1 MSDLCSA
8 PAVELVRR
16 IAGREVSAVEVMKA
30 HLARIQEANPRLNAI
45 VTLLPEARLLA
56 EAERADRAVAAGDP
70 LGPLHGLPVAHKDLT
85 LTRGIRTTFGS
96 PIFADF
102 VPEEDALIVERLRAA
117 GAITIG
123 KTNTPEFGAGSQTF
137 NAVFGPTRNPWDETK
152 TCGGSSGGA
161 AVALATGMVP
171 IADGSDYGGSLR
183 NPASFCGVVGLR
195 PSPGRVPVWP
205 DETPWFPVPVQG
217 PMARSAADAALML
230 SAIAGP
236 DSRAPLSL
244 PESGEVFRRPLD
256 RDFRDVRVAWIA
268 DFGGVP
274 FDPRVPAALA
284 PARTALEEIG
294 CAVEDDA
301 PDMSGAAIAFDRW
314 RAWYFE
320 LNWGPLLDRHRETMK
335 DTVIWNVEQGRGL
348 SAPQLAEAT
357 RAWTALLRRV
367 REFLGRYDFF
377 VLPVAQAP
385 PFDITEPYP
394 TEIAGAPMKTYTEWM
409 ASCSWVSLLG
419 CPAISAPVGMTP
431 EGLPVGLQIVGRP
444 RNDFGVLQLAHA
456 LEREPSPRP
465 PLFANPPQADAW
477 RSAVSRFPPG

>member
-8 PAVELVRR
+8 AAGELARL
-16 IAGREVSAVEVMKA
+16 IATREASAVEVMRA
-30 HLARIQEANPRLNAI
+30 HLARIEEANPRLNAI
-45 VTLLPEARLLA
+45 VTLLPEATLLG
-56 EAERADRAVAAGDP
+56 EAAKADAAVAAGDP

-85 LTRGIRTTFGS
+85 LTRDIRTTFGS

-137 NAVFGPTRNPWDETK
+137 NAVFGPTRNPHDETK

-161 AVALATGMVP
+161 AVALASGMVP

-183 NPASFCGVVGLR
+183 NPASFCGVVGFR
-195 PSPGRVPVWP
+195 PSPGRVPAWP

-236 DSRAPLSL
+236 DPRAPLSL
-244 PESGEVFRRPLD
+244 PEPGDAFRRPLG
-256 RDFRDVRVAWIA
+256 RDFGGVRVAWST

-284 PARTALEEIG
+284 PARGGLERLG
-294 CAVEDDA
+294 CQVEEAD
-301 PDMSGAAIAFDRW
+301 PDMDGADIAFDRW

-320 LNWGPLLDRHRETMK
+320 LNWGPLLDRHRESMK
-335 DTVIWNVEQGRGL
+335 DTVIWNIEQARALG
-348 SAPQLAEAT
+348 APDLAEAS
-357 RAWTALLRRV
+357 RRWTALLRRA
-367 REFLGRYDFF
+367 RAFFERYEFLA
-377 VLPVAQAP
+377 LPVSQVP
-385 PFDITEPYP
+385 PFDLGIEYP
-394 TEIAGAPMKTYTEWM
+394 TEIAGVPMRSYTDWM
-409 ASCSWVSLLG
+409 SSCAWVSLLG
-419 CPAISAPVGMTP
+419 CPAVSVPAAETP

-444 RNDFGVLQLAHA
+444 RDDFGVLQLAHA
-456 LEREPSPRP
+456 LAPRP
-465 PLFANPPQADAW
+465 SAPPL
-477 RSAVSRFPPG
+477 RSAGARK

>member
-1 MSDLCSA
+1 MSDPCSA
-8 PAVELVRR
+8 SAGELVRL
-16 IAGREVSAVEVMKA
+16 IASREVSAVEVMRA
-30 HLARIQEANPRLNAI
+30 HLARIEEANPRLNAI
-45 VTLLPEARLLA
+45 VTLLPEETLLRAA
-56 EAERADRAVAAGDP
+56 ETADAAVAAGDP

-137 NAVFGPTRNPWDETK
+137 NAVFGPTRNPWDESK

-161 AVALATGMVP
+161 AAALASGMVP

-183 NPASFCGVVGLR
+183 NPASFCGVVGFR

-236 DSRAPLSL
+236 DPRAPLSL
-244 PESGEVFRRPLD
+244 AEPGETFRRPLD
-256 RDFRDVRVAWIA
+256 RDFEGVRVAWSTG
-268 DFGGVP
+268 FGGVP
-274 FDPRVPAALA
+274 FDPRVRAALA
-284 PARTALEEIG
+284 PARGGLERIG
-294 CAVEDDA
+294 CEVEDA
-301 PDMSGAAIAFDRW
+301 EPDMSGADVAFDRW

-320 LNWGPLLDRHRETMK
+320 LNWGPLLDRRRESMK
-335 DTVIWNVEQGRGL
+335 DTVIWNIERGRAL
-348 SAPQLAEAT
+348 DAAALAEAS
-357 RAWTALLRRV
+357 RRWTALLRRA
-367 REFLGRYDFF
+367 RTFFERYEFLA
-377 VLPVAQAP
+377 LPVSQVP
-385 PFDITEPYP
+385 PFDIGIEYP
-394 TEIAGAPMKTYTEWM
+394 TEIAGVTMRSYTDWM
-409 ASCSWVSLLG
+409 ASCAWVSLLG
-419 CPAISAPVGMTP
+419 CPAVSVPAGETP

-444 RNDFGVLQLAHA
+444 RDDFGVLQLGHA
-456 LEREPSPRP
+456 LEQASPGSGKM
-465 PLFANPPQADAW
+465 A
-477 RSAVSRFPPG
+477 

>member
-8 PAVELVRR
+8 PAGELVRR
-16 IAGREVSAVEVMKA
+16 IARREASAVEVMRA
-30 HLARIQEANPRLNAI
+30 HLVRIEKANPRLNAI
-45 VTLLPEARLLA
+45 VTLLPEATLLG
-56 EAERADRAVAAGDP
+56 EAEKADAAVAAGGP

-102 VPEEDALIVERLRAA
+102 VPGEDALIVERLRAA

-137 NAVFGPTRNPWDETK
+137 NAVFGPTRNPHDETR

-161 AVALATGMVP
+161 AAALASGMVP

-183 NPASFCGVVGLR
+183 NPASFCGVVGFR

-236 DSRAPLSL
+236 DRRAPLSL
-244 PESGEVFRRPLD
+244 AEPGAAFREPLD
-256 RDFRDVRVAWIA
+256 RDFRDVRVAWST

-274 FDPRVPAALA
+274 FEPQVPAALA
-284 PARTALEEIG
+284 PARGALERVG
-294 CAVEDDA
+294 CAVEDA
-301 PDMSGAAIAFDRW
+301 QPDMDGAAEAFDRW

-320 LNWGPLLDRHRETMK
+320 LNWGPLLDRHRESMK
-335 DTVIWNVEQGRGL
+335 ETVVWNIERGRAL
-348 SAPQLAEAT
+348 DVSDLAEAS
-357 RAWTALLRRV
+357 RCWTALLRRA
-367 REFLGRYDFF
+367 RTFFERYEFLA
-377 VLPVAQAP
+377 LPVAQVP
-385 PFDITEPYP
+385 PFDIGVEYP
-394 TEIAGAPMKTYTEWM
+394 AAIAGVPMRTYTEWM
-409 ASCSWVSLLG
+409 ASCAWVSLFG
-419 CPAISAPVGMTP
+419 APAVSVPAGATP
-431 EGLPVGLQIVGRP
+431 EGLPVGLQLVGRP
-444 RNDFGVLQLAHA
+444 RDDFGVLQLAHA
-456 LEREPSPRP
+456 LEQE
-465 PLFANPPQADAW
+465 L
-477 RSAVSRFPPG
+477 PGSGKMAGRRKDP